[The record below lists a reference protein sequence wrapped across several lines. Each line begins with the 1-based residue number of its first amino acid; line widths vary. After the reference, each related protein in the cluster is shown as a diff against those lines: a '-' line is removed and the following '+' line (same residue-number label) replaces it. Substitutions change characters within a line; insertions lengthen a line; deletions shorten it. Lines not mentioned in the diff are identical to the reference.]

1 MLVNQMGENIRAFL
15 SIDIEDTNLLTR
27 ITHIQ
32 EQLDRQA
39 AKMKLIEQKNI
50 HFTWRF
56 FGDTPLSKIEDI
68 HQELLKLKFDSIP
81 IQISGVGAFPN
92 IRKPRVIWVGV
103 SQNIAKVREL
113 KQMTDELL
121 NNLSYSVEKKK
132 FIPHATI
139 ARIRTINDRIQLFE
153 NLGSLAGEYVGT
165 MTVTNIRMTK
175 STLTQSGPIYETL
188 WEIPAQDV

>member
-1 MLVNQMGENIRAFL
+1 MGETIRVFL

-32 EQLDRQA
+32 EELDRQA
-39 AKMKLIEQKNI
+39 AKMKLVEQENI

-56 FGDTPLSKIEDI
+56 FGDTPISKIEDI
-68 HQELLKLKFDSIP
+68 HQELLKLKFDPIP

-92 IRKPRVIWVGV
+92 VRKPRVIWVGV
-103 SQNIAKVREL
+103 TQNVDKVCEL
-113 KQMTDELL
+113 KKMTDELL
-121 NNLSYSVEKKK
+121 ANLKYPIEKKK

-139 ARIRTINDRIQLFE
+139 ARIRAIRDRAQLFE
-153 NLGSLAGEYVGT
+153 NLESLADESVGT
-165 MTVTNIRMTK
+165 MTVSNIRMTK

-188 WEIPAQDV
+188 WEIPAQELKN

>member
-1 MLVNQMGENIRAFL
+1 MGENVRAFL

-39 AKMKLIEQKNI
+39 AKMKLVEQENI

-56 FGDTPLSKIEDI
+56 FGDTPLSEIEDI
-68 HQELLKLKFDSIP
+68 HQELLKLKFEPIP
-81 IQISGVGAFPN
+81 IQISGVGAFPS
-92 IRKPRVIWVGV
+92 IRKPRVIWIGV
-103 SQNIAKVREL
+103 TQNIAKVREL

-121 NNLSYSVEKKK
+121 NNLSYPIEKKK

-139 ARIRTINDRIQLFE
+139 ARIRAINDRIQLFE
-153 NLGSLAGEYVGT
+153 NLESLAGEYVGS
-165 MTVTNIRMTK
+165 MTVSRIRMTK
-175 STLTQSGPIYETL
+175 STLTQSGPVYETL
-188 WEIPAQDV
+188 WEILAQEL

>member
-1 MLVNQMGENIRAFL
+1 MEENIRAFL

-27 ITHIQ
+27 ISQIQ

-39 AKMKLIEQKNI
+39 AKMKLVEQENI

-56 FGDTPLSKIEDI
+56 FGDTPISIIEDI
-68 HQELLKLKFDSIP
+68 HQELLKLKFNPIP

-92 IRKPRVIWVGV
+92 VRKPRVIWVGV
-103 SQNIAKVREL
+103 TQNIAKVREL
-113 KQMTDELL
+113 KHMTDELL
-121 NNLSYSVEKKK
+121 NNLSYSIEKKK

-139 ARIRTINDRIQLFE
+139 ARIRSINNRIQLFE
-153 NLGSLAGEYVGT
+153 NLESLAGEYIGS
-165 MTVTNIRMTK
+165 MTVSKIRMIK

-188 WEIPAQDV
+188 WEVPAREL

>member
-1 MLVNQMGENIRAFL
+1 MGETIRVFL

-39 AKMKLIEQKNI
+39 AKMKLVEQENI

-56 FGDTPLSKIEDI
+56 FGDTPISKIEVI
-68 HQELLKLKFDSIP
+68 QQVLLKLKFDPIP

-103 SQNIAKVREL
+103 KQNVDKVCEL
-113 KQMTDELL
+113 KKMTDELL
-121 NNLSYSVEKKK
+121 ANLGYSIEKKK

-139 ARIRTINDRIQLFE
+139 ARIRTIRDRPQLFE
-153 NLGSLAGEYVGT
+153 NLESLADESVGT
-165 MTVTNIRMTK
+165 MTVSNIRMTR

-188 WEIPAQDV
+188 WEIPAQGL

>member
-1 MLVNQMGENIRAFL
+1 MDENIRAFL
-15 SIDIEDTNLLTR
+15 SIGIEDTNLLTR

-68 HQELLKLKFDSIP
+68 HQELLKLKFEQIP

-121 NNLSYSVEKKK
+121 KNLSYSIEKKK

-153 NLGSLAGEYVGT
+153 NLKSIAGEYVGT
-165 MTVTNIRMTK
+165 MTVTSIRMTK

-188 WEIPAQDV
+188 WEIPAQGL

>member
-1 MLVNQMGENIRAFL
+1 MGETIRVFL
-15 SIDIEDTNLLTR
+15 SLDIEDTNLLTR

-39 AKMKLIEQKNI
+39 AKMKLVEQENI

-56 FGDTPLSKIEDI
+56 FGDTPISKIEDI
-68 HQELLKLKFDSIP
+68 HQELLKLKFDPIP

-92 IRKPRVIWVGV
+92 VRKPRVIWVGV
-103 SQNIAKVREL
+103 TQNVDKVCEL
-113 KQMTDELL
+113 KKMTDELL
-121 NNLSYSVEKKK
+121 ANLKYSIEKKK

-139 ARIRTINDRIQLFE
+139 ARIRAIRDRHQLFE
-153 NLGSLAGEYVGT
+153 NLESLADESVGT
-165 MTVTNIRMTK
+165 MTVSNIRMTR

-188 WEIPAQDV
+188 WEIPTQEL